1 MNLGTAAVRGAGSVM
16 GGQVLRM
23 LLQIGSVAVLT
34 RLLDPK
40 DYGLFTAGMLLVG
53 FGEVF
58 RDFGLSTAAIQ
69 AKTLSNAQRDTL
81 FWLNTALGAG
91 FGVAMLGAAPL
102 VAWWFGHPELFG
114 ITAWL
119 GVVFLL
125 NGAASQYRAGLNRSL
140 RFNALVVSDLVSS
153 FVGIIAAIAMVLT
166 GWGYWALVGQ
176 QIVGGVVLIAMMV
189 GYSRWLPGPPK
200 RGAGVRPMVR
210 FGMGMVATQVVGYF
224 ASNVDNMIIGS
235 RLGMSELGIYSRG
248 YQLLIRTVNQ
258 FRAPTTTVALP
269 VLSRLEGRDRND
281 AFMTTGQLALGYS
294 LVPLITVGAATAQP
308 IVAIVLGAKFQAV
321 GPIFAVLAIASI
333 FQTVSYAGYWVYLA
347 RGLTKHLFGYSLIAL
362 AVKVAC
368 VAAGSFWG
376 VFGVA
381 VGFAV
386 SEAVSWPVTIWW
398 LSRFTPIPVK
408 QLWIGAGRII
418 AAAGFAGGI
427 GFWVVTMLS
436 GQPAILA
443 LLAGALAVAA
453 GYTALAVIP
462 AFLRD
467 YKTMFGLVARALPK
481 KAG

>member
-1 MNLGTAAVRGAGSVM
+1 MSLGTAAVRGAGSVM
-16 GGQVLRM
+16 AGQVLRM
-23 LLQIGSVAVLT
+23 VLQIGSVAVLT
-34 RLLDPK
+34 RLLDPS

-81 FWLNTALGAG
+81 FWLNTALGAA
-91 FGVAMLGAAPL
+91 FALAMLGAAPL
-102 VAWWFGHPELFG
+102 VALWFGHPELFG

-140 RFNALVVSDLVSS
+140 RFNALVVSDLISS
-153 FVGIIAAIAMVLT
+153 FLGIVAAIAMVLL
-166 GWGYWALVGQ
+166 GWGYWSLVGQ
-176 QIVGGVVLIAMMV
+176 QIVGGVMLILMMV
-189 GYSRWLPGPPK
+189 GYSKWLPGLPR
-200 RGAGVRPMVR
+200 RGAGVRSMVR
-210 FGMGMVATQVVGYF
+210 FGMGMVATQLVGYF

-235 RLGMSELGIYSRG
+235 RLGMTDLGIYSRG

-269 VLSRLEGRDRND
+269 VLSRLEGRERND

-308 IVAIVLGAKFQAV
+308 IVAIVLGPKFQTV

-362 AVKVAC
+362 AVKIAC
-368 VAAGSFWG
+368 IVVGSFAG

-408 QLWIGAGRII
+408 QLWLGALRILV
-418 AAAGFAGGI
+418 AAAFAGGA
-427 GFWVVTMLS
+427 GFWVTSALV
-436 GQPAILA
+436 GQLAIVQ
-443 LLAGALAVAA
+443 LLAGALTVAV
-453 GYTALAVIP
+453 GYAALAVIP
-462 AFLRD
+462 SFGND
-467 YKTMFGLVARALPK
+467 YRTMIGLLKRALPK
-481 KAG
+481 RSR